1 MIGTHLLNKGR
12 LNLIGLSG
20 VWLQISIILLTE
32 KTTNCDFHNQSV
44 HQPGENKW
52 CPLKHVKTAH
62 SISNLIRNVI
72 SKGLNYSD

>member
-1 MIGTHLLNKGR
+1 MIGAHLLNKGR
-12 LNLIGLSG
+12 SLIGLSG

-52 CPLKHVKTAH
+52 CPLEHVKTAH